1 MQREKRMKHEQSMSF
16 YRGHAKQPNMHGIE
30 VPRREKMKK
39 KGRKK
44 MMMKILKHN
53 EGLETVT
60 ATGSIYPD

>member
-1 MQREKRMKHEQSMSF
+1 MSF